1 MSIGTKGII
10 LIIKVKKAKKKK
22 KKSNKMSVLKSVR
35 GIIAG
40 SISNSELKYS
50 WMLSGQNNCRF
61 DEENKLSSLF
71 FKGILKNLLKS
82 DLLKCQYKTYILKKT
97 HFLALYL
104 IL

>member
-10 LIIKVKKAKKKK
+10 LIIKVKKAKKK

-50 WMLSGQNNCRF
+50 WMLSGQNNCWF
-61 DEENKLSSLF
+61 DEENTLSSLF